1 MSFNQWFLI
10 GIATVALLIGVSL
23 LFAAHRSIQ
32 RVRAERRRAHGLDQ
46 ERAQGGRRRRPV
58 GQAPACAGREHRAM
72 KPSNLPTLPR
82 RLLREPLHRHLQ
94 DWAIAVLAVVAWIV
108 IVNFTN

>member
-1 MSFNQWFLI
+1 
-10 GIATVALLIGVSL
+10 
-23 LFAAHRSIQ
+23 
-32 RVRAERRRAHGLDQ
+32 
-46 ERAQGGRRRRPV
+46 
-58 GQAPACAGREHRAM
+58 M

>member
-1 MSFNQWFLI
+1 
-10 GIATVALLIGVSL
+10 
-23 LFAAHRSIQ
+23 
-32 RVRAERRRAHGLDQ
+32 
-46 ERAQGGRRRRPV
+46 
-58 GQAPACAGREHRAM
+58 M

-82 RLLREPLHRHLQ
+82 RLLTREPMRRHLQ